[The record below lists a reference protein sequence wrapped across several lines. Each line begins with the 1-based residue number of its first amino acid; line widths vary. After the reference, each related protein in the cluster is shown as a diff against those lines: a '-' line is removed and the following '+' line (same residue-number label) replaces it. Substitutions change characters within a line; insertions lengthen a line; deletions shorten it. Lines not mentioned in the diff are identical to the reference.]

1 MASGYILL
9 TLRVY
14 PEGRQ
19 WVSECLELG
28 ATSCGDTIEEALE
41 NVKDATLL
49 YLQTIEAN
57 GTTER
62 IFGERGVRIL
72 SGDPPPLA
80 EVHGR
85 ARPNEILSP
94 YVHKVPARAV

>member
-9 TLRVY
+9 TLRAY
-14 PEGRQ
+14 AEGKQ

-28 ATSCGDTIEEALE
+28 TTSCGDTIEEALK
-41 NVKDATLL
+41 NVKDATML
-49 YLQTIEAN
+49 YLQTVEAN
-57 GTTER
+57 GTR
-62 IFGERGVRIL
+62 DSIFRERGVRVL

-80 EVHGR
+80 EVRGR

-94 YVHKVPARAV
+94 YVHKFSARAV

>member
-9 TLRVY
+9 TLRAY
-14 PEGRQ
+14 PEGKQ

-28 ATSCGDTIEEALE
+28 TTSCGDTIEEALR
-41 NVKDATLL
+41 NIKDATLL

-57 GTTER
+57 GTRER
-62 IFGERGVRIL
+62 ILGERGIRIL
-72 SGDPPPLA
+72 GGPPPALA

-85 ARPNEILSP
+85 ARPNEVLSP

>member
-1 MASGYILL
+1 MVSGYILL

-14 PEGRQ
+14 PEGKQ

-28 ATSCGDTIEEALE
+28 TTSCGDTIEEALA

-49 YLQTIEAN
+49 YLQTVEAN
-57 GTTER
+57 GTRER
-62 IFGERGVRIL
+62 ILSEKGIRVR
-72 SGDPPPLA
+72 SGDPPELA

-85 ARPNEILSP
+85 ARSNEILSP
-94 YVHKVPARAV
+94 YVHKVAVGAA

>member
-1 MASGYILL
+1 MTAGYILL
-9 TLRVY
+9 TFRVY
-14 PEGRQ
+14 HEGKQ

-28 ATSCGDTIEEALE
+28 TTSCGESIEEALE

-57 GTTER
+57 GTKQR
-62 IFGERGVRIL
+62 IFRERNIRVL
-72 SGDPPPLA
+72 SGEPPELA
-80 EVHGR
+80 EIRGR

-94 YVHKVPARAV
+94 YVHKVPVSAA